1 MNAKKTCSI
10 LKSFLVAQADVL
22 QSYFEAKSIGYEL
35 VTLDYDGNHAAIRFL
50 VTTQQS
56 TSDIVADLFEKWAN
70 VVKVDWE
77 SAGQAKVFT
86 IVFDVDSHQHV

>member
-1 MNAKKTCSI
+1 MMQSTMAKQKA
-10 LKSFLVAQADVL
+10 FLVAQADVL

-35 VTLDYDGNHAAIRFL
+35 VTLDYDGSHAAIRFL

-56 TSDIVADLFEKWAN
+56 TSEVVADLFEKWPN

-86 IVFDVDSHQHV
+86 VVFDMDRHQHV